1 MKERFPA
8 AYATLPPG
16 ADAGDWALVTA
27 QPSVEGTDNDKI
39 DAELAS
45 RLGEAAARIAVA
57 VARTLAASPVEA
69 AAGKLWRSSK
79 ENAASSKERGRTR
92 HCVMLSYC
100 RRDINFTA
108 SPQIEAI
115 RGGLEPVGAV
125 KNKIVIDMAHQL
137 RRMGHRVLLDVCPE
151 EGIQK
156 GQVILLVLLSM
167 LLILLKLLPARPV
180 IHIRTDSIPRLLHSH
195 HQ

>member
-8 AYATLPPG
+8 VYATLPPG

-79 ENAASSKERGRTR
+79 GNASSTKGKGTTL
-92 HCVMLSYC
+92 HCVMLS
-100 RRDINFTA
+100 
-108 SPQIEAI
+108 
-115 RGGLEPVGAV
+115 
-125 KNKIVIDMAHQL
+125 
-137 RRMGHRVLLDVCPE
+137 
-151 EGIQK
+151 
-156 GQVILLVLLSM
+156 
-167 LLILLKLLPARPV
+167 
-180 IHIRTDSIPRLLHSH
+180 
-195 HQ
+195 